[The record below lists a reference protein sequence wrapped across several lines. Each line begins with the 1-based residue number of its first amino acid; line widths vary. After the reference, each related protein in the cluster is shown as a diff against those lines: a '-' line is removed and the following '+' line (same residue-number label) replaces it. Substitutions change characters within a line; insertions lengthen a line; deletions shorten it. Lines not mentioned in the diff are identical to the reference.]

1 MISFG
6 PRPLSD
12 TTSHPGAGQAFIFQ
26 LSFFCTLQF
35 LFPSCLIRISPDSG
49 LKTSHNHTLGID
61 TCMVAFFFSFIFLI
75 YHASAVPVTSPSP
88 TVWSACLDP
97 DGGRPLLYNF
107 FHFLRMYWISD
118 FKPASHHL
126 RNREPT
132 SINRR
137 RQFWILAFLV
147 LYQEQLIVDA
157 ACHMQSASP
166 LRSLIVAGCDIPKV

>member
-1 MISFG
+1 MIYVALLLSSLQILTNLQHTLTRKHRRFAANSTNWAELDALLSEIQRPLKGEYEYDEQICCFSQHPMISFG

-35 LFPSCLIRISPDSG
+35 LFPSCLIRISPDSD

-88 TVWSACLDP
+88 TV
-97 DGGRPLLYNF
+97 
-107 FHFLRMYWISD
+107 
-118 FKPASHHL
+118 
-126 RNREPT
+126 
-132 SINRR
+132 
-137 RQFWILAFLV
+137 
-147 LYQEQLIVDA
+147 
-157 ACHMQSASP
+157 
-166 LRSLIVAGCDIPKV
+166 